1 MSNWLETLGGAD
13 WPQIPTG
20 WGLQLVG
27 ALAIVLFGLW
37 LARWGVR
44 LIDSGFRRANLDIML
59 ARFLNN
65 VARAV
70 LTVLV
75 LVAALDHLGVPTTS
89 LFAVLGAAG
98 LAIGLA
104 LRDSLANIA
113 SGVMLITLRPFKV
126 GDVVQI
132 AGQDGEVDQV
142 RIFQTVLRTFSNHEV
157 TLPNSQ
163 VTGSPIINFTARQQ
177 RRIDIPVG
185 ISYDADI
192 AAARDALLTM
202 ARGHERVLSEPA
214 SDVVVANLGDNSV
227 DLMLRAWVAT
237 ADFAGTRSDL
247 VEGAH
252 RELSKA
258 GIGIPY
264 PQRDVHLKLPDGV
277 DLSLSRVDA
286 NRA

>member
-1 MSNWLETLGGAD
+1 MSNWLETLGGTD
-13 WPQIPTG
+13 WPQILTG

-44 LIDSGFRRANLDIML
+44 LIDSGFKRANLDIML

-163 VTGSPIINFTARQQ
+163 VTGSPIINFTARHQ

-202 ARGHERVLSEPA
+202 ARGHEHVLSEPA

-237 ADFAGTRSDL
+237 ADFASTRSDL

-286 NRA
+286 SRA

>member
-13 WPQIPTG
+13 WPQILTA
-20 WGLQLVG
+20 WGLQLIG
-27 ALAIVLFGLW
+27 ALAIVLLGLW
-37 LARWGVR
+37 LSRWAVR
-44 LIDSGFRRANLDIML
+44 LIDSGFRRASLDMML
-59 ARFLNN
+59 SRFLNN

-75 LVAALDHLGVPTTS
+75 LVAALDYAGVPTTS
-89 LFAVLGAAG
+89 MFAVLGAAG

-163 VTGSPIINFTARQQ
+163 ITGSPIINFTARQQ

-192 AAARDALLTM
+192 AAARDALLAM

-237 ADFAGTRSDL
+237 ADFASTRSDL

-277 DLSLSRVDA
+277 DLRLSRSDA
-286 NRA
+286 GRA

>member
-13 WPQIPTG
+13 WPQILTG

-44 LIDSGFRRANLDIML
+44 LIDSGFRRADLDIML

-192 AAARDALLTM
+192 AAARDALLAM

-237 ADFAGTRSDL
+237 ADFASTRSDL

-277 DLSLSRVDA
+277 DLSLSRSDA
-286 NRA
+286 GRA